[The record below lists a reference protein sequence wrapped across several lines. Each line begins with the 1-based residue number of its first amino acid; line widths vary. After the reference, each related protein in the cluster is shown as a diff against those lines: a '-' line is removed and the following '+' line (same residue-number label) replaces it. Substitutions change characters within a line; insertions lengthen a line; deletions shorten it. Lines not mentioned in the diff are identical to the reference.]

1 MFEGYRQSRKEKGD
15 LIMDRKAEINRKTL
29 ETEISVKLKL
39 DGTGNSQVDTG
50 IGFFDHMLVLMAKHA
65 LIDMQI
71 SVKGDISV
79 DDHHS
84 VEDAGIVIGQAISS
98 ALGSKES
105 ITRYGTAFVPMD
117 EALAMVSLDLSSR
130 PFLYFDVPFSRA
142 KIGELESE
150 MIEEFFRAVSVHA
163 GITLHIKMLHGR
175 NNHHMAE
182 AVFKAFGQALRRA
195 VSIDERIPGVFSTK
209 GVL

>member
-1 MFEGYRQSRKEKGD
+1 
-15 LIMDRKAEINRKTL
+15 MDRKAEINRKTL

>member
-1 MFEGYRQSRKEKGD
+1 MERKS
-15 LIMDRKAEINRKTL
+15 EINRKTS
-29 ETEISVKLKL
+29 ETEISVKLNI
-39 DGTGNSQVDTG
+39 DGTGNSRVESG
-50 IGFFDHMLVLMAKHA
+50 IGFVDHMLSLMVKHA
-65 LIDMQI
+65 LIDMEV
-71 SVKGDISV
+71 SVKGDIHV
-79 DDHHS
+79 DEHHS
-84 VEDAGIVIGQAISS
+84 VEDAGIVIGQAISA
-98 ALGSKES
+98 ALGSKEM

-142 KIGELESE
+142 KIGEMESE

-163 GITLHIKMLHGR
+163 GITLHIKMLHGK

-195 VSIDERIPGVFSTK
+195 VLIDERIQGVFSTK

>member
-1 MFEGYRQSRKEKGD
+1 ME
-15 LIMDRKAEINRKTL
+15 RKAEISRKTL
-29 ETEISVKLKL
+29 ETEVNVKLNL
-39 DGTGNSQVDTG
+39 DGEGNSRVETG
-50 IGFFDHMLVLMAKHA
+50 IGFFDHMLSLMAKHA
-65 LIDMQI
+65 LMDMEV

-79 DDHHS
+79 DAHHS
-84 VEDAGIVIGQAISS
+84 VEDTGIVIGQAISE
-98 ALGSKES
+98 ALGNKES
-105 ITRYGTAFVPMD
+105 VRRYGTAFVPMD
-117 EALAMVSLDLSSR
+117 ESLAMVSIDLSSR

-163 GITLHIKMLHGR
+163 RITLHIKMIHGK

-182 AVFKAFGQALRRA
+182 AVFKAFGQALRQA
-195 VSIDERIPGVFSTK
+195 ASTDERIQGVFSTK